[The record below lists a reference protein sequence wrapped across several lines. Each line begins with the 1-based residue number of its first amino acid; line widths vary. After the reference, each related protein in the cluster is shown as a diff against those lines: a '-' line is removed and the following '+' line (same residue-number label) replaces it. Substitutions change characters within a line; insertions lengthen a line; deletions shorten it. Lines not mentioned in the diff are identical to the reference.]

1 MKGQSNEFYLRQLIR
16 LCFKRKT
23 SEPEQTTA
31 SLVNEIKRIIETD
44 HLFDVILE
52 ELFWLKENSTGLK
65 GTKENGYPWS
75 WLSPVFEKHA
85 NENHAEQ
92 IAEMLLWPEI
102 YDSDQEIR
110 TSFLELIGKI
120 GNRRVVPILEK
131 LEERMGLINDETIP
145 FEDLQEMREQSRQM
159 IRGATAVCYN
169 R

>member
-102 YDSDQEIR
+102 YDSD
-110 TSFLELIGKI
+110 
-120 GNRRVVPILEK
+120 
-131 LEERMGLINDETIP
+131 
-145 FEDLQEMREQSRQM
+145 
-159 IRGATAVCYN
+159 
-169 R
+169 